1 MNSTAILRY
10 TTLPVLL
17 LALLLGLSGCNAL
30 RGAAAGAASA
40 AAMSAV
46 SGRSGDDIMRDAG
59 IGAVGGAAA
68 GFIYDLF

>member
-1 MNSTAILRY
+1 MNIAPILRN
-10 TTLPVLL
+10 TTLPLLL
-17 LALLLGLSGCNAL
+17 LALLLGLSGCNTL

-68 GFIYDLF
+68 GFVYDLF